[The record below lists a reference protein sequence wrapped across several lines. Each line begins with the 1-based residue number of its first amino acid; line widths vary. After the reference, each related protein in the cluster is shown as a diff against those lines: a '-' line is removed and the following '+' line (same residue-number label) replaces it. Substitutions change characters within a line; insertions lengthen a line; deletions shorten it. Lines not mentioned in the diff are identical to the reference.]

1 MGQNKKYFWLKL
13 KENFFEEKQI
23 KYLRSLPDGDK
34 IVIAYLKMQL
44 KSLKTEGFIK
54 YDSIL
59 PSNIDEL
66 AMVLD
71 ENTNII
77 KLMIG
82 ALQKV
87 NAVEILDDGSF
98 YMIAMQDL
106 IGKEGESAERVR
118 RFREKERQLMPVKS
132 EAKTNAERQKAFRA
146 KKACEEKQYI
156 PFIEDYINNK
166 RYNGNYYIVM
176 KRDAFKCRICGSIEN
191 LCVHHIDGF
200 NELKLENSNANKL
213 LTLCR
218 CCHRQIHEGLEISK
232 DILESIDYFNE
243 SNESNDFCNG
253 DVTNCNTEIEKD
265 IDKDKE
271 KEKEIEIE
279 KNIKKEKNKK
289 RKTFEEVLAEN
300 NCSEE
305 LESSIRDFID
315 MRKTIKKPMTSK
327 ALELLI
333 KNLEKLTNLEEEKIA
348 ILNQSIERG
357 WQTVYPL
364 KINNMRNSS
373 KGEIKEEEKQEEL
386 KEIDISGLT
395 TEEYDLLV
403 KKKIT
408 IQDLIKKGR
417 INV

>member
-1 MGQNKKYFWLKL
+1 MGQNKKYYWLKL

-243 SNESNDFCNG
+243 SNESNDFCNN
-253 DVTNCNTEIEKD
+253 DVTNCNTEIEK
-265 IDKDKE
+265 E
-271 KEKEIEIE
+271 KKIEIE
-279 KNIKKEKNKK
+279 KEKNAEIIKCYEENIGLITPATAEILFSYNDIDYKMIIEAIKIASINNKRNCRYIQGILNSWINKGYKVVADIQKEQEEKENVKGNEEHQETKEERIARLKKEWG
-289 RKTFEEVLAEN
+289 
-300 NCSEE
+300 
-305 LESSIRDFID
+305 
-315 MRKTIKKPMTSK
+315 
-327 ALELLI
+327 
-333 KNLEKLTNLEEEKIA
+333 
-348 ILNQSIERG
+348 IED
-357 WQTVYPL
+357 
-364 KINNMRNSS
+364 
-373 KGEIKEEEKQEEL
+373 E
-386 KEIDISGLT
+386 D
-395 TEEYDLLV
+395 
-403 KKKIT
+403 
-408 IQDLIKKGR
+408 
-417 INV
+417 